1 MTNEVFI
8 LLYLETESGI
18 PISNIPYLCF
28 DEETHKSNVVSA
40 RGNSLFDRNHG
51 VSTYNSSKSSP
62 YFDIEL
68 GQWSWHTQK
77 DLLHYYYQLDK
88 VQKKA
93 FWRRLED
100 EDAPHDALSEVLRA
114 FDNINKTLLNRVLA
128 LIHLEESDAD
138 ELDKEVE
145 YYLSSL
151 FDSPQSAPECYKRI
165 TVGGKAVVAD
175 YLLTRFLND
184 IEPSHDTKDQ
194 SPPKF
199 DSFDPIVAQRIR
211 RIGAGDFSYH
221 QNLEHLHPY
230 EYYEDEWTSEKHLLD
245 DFYYR
250 FNHAPI
256 DAMQRSLAIP
266 WEIDEILPDE
276 VRSQLPQIFIDR
288 ITSEI
293 EAIKYKVFDMP
304 PNPKRTSTVG
314 EGSLQDYLGF
324 SGPFSDSEIGN

>member
-40 RGNSLFDRNHG
+40 RGNSFFDRNHG
-51 VSTYNSSKSSP
+51 VSTYNSSKRSP
-62 YFDIEL
+62 YFDVEL
-68 GQWSWHTQK
+68 GQWSGHTQK
-77 DLLHYYYQLDK
+77 DLFHYYHQLDK
-88 VQKKA
+88 AQKA
-93 FWRRLED
+93 TFWRRLED

-114 FDNINKTLLNRVLA
+114 FDNFNETLLNRVLA
-128 LIHLEESDAD
+128 LIHLKESDAD

-145 YYLSSL
+145 HYLSSL

-165 TVGGKAVVAD
+165 TVGGTAVVAD
-175 YLLTRFLND
+175 YLMTRFLSD
-184 IEPSHDTKDQ
+184 AELSHDTKDQ
-194 SPPKF
+194 SLPKF
-199 DSFDPIVAQRIR
+199 ESFDPLVAQQIR
-211 RIGAGDFSYH
+211 KMGFGDFSYH

-230 EYYEDEWTSEKHLLD
+230 VYYEDEWTSNEYLLD

-250 FNHAPI
+250 FNHSPI

-266 WEIDEILPDE
+266 REIDKILSDE

-293 EAIKYKVFDMP
+293 EAIKSKVFDIP
-304 PNPKRTSTVG
+304 PNPNKTSIVG
-314 EGSLQDYLGF
+314 EGSLQDYLWF
-324 SGPFSDSEIGN
+324 DGPFSDSELGD